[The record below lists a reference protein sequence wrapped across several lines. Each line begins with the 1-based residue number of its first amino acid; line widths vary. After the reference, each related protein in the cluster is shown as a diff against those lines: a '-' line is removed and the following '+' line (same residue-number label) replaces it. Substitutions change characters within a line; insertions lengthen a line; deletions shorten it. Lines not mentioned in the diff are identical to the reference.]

1 MFIGYSIKQRLIKL
15 YLHIRF
21 MYFADALI
29 LFNDIS
35 IDFHFNRAVEEDPFD
50 FIFVGSLS
58 QLVPSLIE
66 VVVLF

>member
-1 MFIGYSIKQRLIKL
+1 MD
-15 YLHIRF
+15 
-21 MYFADALI
+21 FADALI

-58 QLVPSLIE
+58 KLVPSLIE
-66 VVVLF
+66 VVVLFEQ